1 VGEETL
7 LSIAIASLL
16 ALVIVG
22 ALAGLFF
29 FRAFGQAAA
38 RNENQPAGESE
49 EDGNLQGGL
58 GEETRRSVWY
68 FLGVG
73 AAGSAILIDVAA
85 IATAFSGRQ
94 EFLNAAVPVAF
105 LAFTMAVIGYV
116 LGARMLAI
124 GAVVFTVIALAVAA
138 VIVQYL

>member
-7 LSIAIASLL
+7 LSIAIASLV

-38 RNENQPAGESE
+38 RNENQSAGGSE
-49 EDGNLQGGL
+49 EDGNPQGSL
-58 GEETRRSVWY
+58 GEETRRSVWH

-73 AAGSAILIDVAA
+73 AAGSAILVNLAA
-85 IATAFSGRQ
+85 IATAFLDNQ
-94 EFLNAAVPVAF
+94 EFLNTAVPVAF
-105 LAFTMAVIGYV
+105 IAFTLAVIGYF
-116 LGARMLAI
+116 LGARMLAV

-138 VIVQYL
+138 TIMQLL